1 MTESDQKKIHT
12 LLRELQ
18 SLIKNA
24 QEQWGISLTG
34 QGTVNDKLKT
44 VAPVANAVH
53 PLGPVNIVGL
63 STEFSQ
69 KIALIRSTI
78 SNFRNT
84 TVQDISLN
92 LSTGTDSLLKRYQLA
107 LQEESVRLNTVSE
120 VRENIRIC
128 KELALDTCQNSQD
141 TFKFVIQQTSD
152 FGKQLGLK
160 VWEAEKSHGS
170 TLTLSISGSISVVDI
185 EFDETAH
192 KIVQV
197 TITYTYTPKDDDRI
211 DNLLTLQLSSALGGD
226 IQKILTNGHG
236 IPLFH
241 VERVGPSIA
250 YWAPKSRIC
259 ETDWNNVKDIV
270 AKGDNCESLSSFYQ
284 LWIMMEESRSRNTF
298 LPIERNHYLI
308 EESDNVFEL
317 LESYDFMPQEFTFPL
332 LPTPLKFLQQPKD
345 GSHTSANIQ
354 FVLRLCPPVY
364 ITDTVAKEIEDLI
377 CIFMP
382 GFFGSRITT
391 DDPNSLSLEE
401 LLKFEDSPYSHIY
414 VLDTKKTNA
423 KKIERIPFIY
433 PFQIYSFTEILRQQL
448 VYNALFQS
456 CFNSSTDYSQKQ
468 SSTTIFEVDPNLT
481 KVQIKVQATNPPH
494 SLSVSFQLPNVM
506 TDVLLQITI
515 IRGDSE
521 PIVISPNPL
530 WEDKG
535 NTNDTTSVLTRILQ
549 LCHDIPEL
557 VKWILKSSVDNFKS
571 VKEEELIIKE
581 EELMEL

>member
-1 MTESDQKKIHT
+1 MTESDQKRIHT

-34 QGTVNDKLKT
+34 QGTVNDKLKAF
-44 VAPVANAVH
+44 APVANAVH

-84 TVQDISLN
+84 TVHDISQLN
-92 LSTGTDSLLKRYQLA
+92 LSIGTDPLLKKYQLA
-107 LQEESVRLNTVSE
+107 LQEESLRLNTVSE

-128 KELALDTCQNSQD
+128 KELALDTCQNNQD

-160 VWEAEKSHGS
+160 VWDVEKSHGS
-170 TLTLSISGSISVVDI
+170 TLRLAISGSICVMDI

-192 KIVQV
+192 KIVRV
-197 TITYTYTPKDDDRI
+197 TITYTHTPKDDDRI
-211 DNLLTLQLSSALGGD
+211 DNLLTLQLSSALSGD
-226 IQKILTNGHG
+226 IQKILTDGHG

-270 AKGDNCESLSSFYQ
+270 AKGDNCESLNSFYQ

-298 LPIERNHYLI
+298 LPMERNHYLI
-308 EESDNVFEL
+308 EESDNVVDLF
-317 LESYDFMPQEFTFPL
+317 ESYDFMPQEFTFPL

-354 FVLRLCPPVY
+354 FVLLLCPPVY
-364 ITDTVAKEIEDLI
+364 VADTVAKEIEDLI
-377 CIFMP
+377 CIVMP
-382 GFFGSRITT
+382 GFFGSRIMT
-391 DDPNSLSLEE
+391 DDPKSLSLEE
-401 LLKFEDSPYSHIY
+401 LLISDI
-414 VLDTKKTNA
+414 A
-423 KKIERIPFIY
+423 
-433 PFQIYSFTEILRQQL
+433 
-448 VYNALFQS
+448 
-456 CFNSSTDYSQKQ
+456 
-468 SSTTIFEVDPNLT
+468 
-481 KVQIKVQATNPPH
+481 PP
-494 SLSVSFQLPNVM
+494 VRM
-506 TDVLLQITI
+506 A
-515 IRGDSE
+515 RG
-521 PIVISPNPL
+521 
-530 WEDKG
+530 
-535 NTNDTTSVLTRILQ
+535 
-549 LCHDIPEL
+549 
-557 VKWILKSSVDNFKS
+557 
-571 VKEEELIIKE
+571 
-581 EELMEL
+581 